1 MRYRLICG
9 RGEATGGLHGKN
21 RIGGN
26 AVADIII
33 YGRQS
38 GNQASEYVKSKL
50 NINKTRR
57 L

>member
-1 MRYRLICG
+1 MRYLAYMQQ
-9 RGEATGGLHGKN
+9 EKPTGGLHGKN

-38 GNQASEYVKSKL
+38 GNQASEYVKA
-50 NINKTRR
+50 N
-57 L
+57 